1 MAKAIIEDPN
11 TKMIRRK
18 VYHCTSCPYW
28 DASVN
33 YLHQHVIIEHGIG
46 KPVFRCS
53 ACDYTNF
60 IRRAVNRHVHKGRS
74 KLPGHE
80 NAITELLQPFPAD
93 RYAKQ
98 LKLALV
104 PEGKNRGKFTA
115 ETAATTSVERNNPEF
130 VEEKK
135 KCRKERL
142 LKLEEMVQ
150 TFRLMEEANK
160 NGEVQ
165 RAAGLEERR
174 CQLKQMEE
182 TISLSQSE
190 MDRIAETKQELH
202 NRRVELSSEKMKAE
216 LQFRTLQCE
225 VLKLELSVQSAEG
238 LERSRLENL
247 LSQSKEKVSHSEVAL
262 KDLESGLDGVQRE
275 EEELDQLL
283 KEANDT
289 RLGAGQ
295 LVEIVRQEIIALEA
309 GEEPVELKEL
319 KSGAEELITSFIT
332 QEEKLCGL
340 EYLNTLAEIQEK
352 EASLLGQLHAFELDM

>member
-1 MAKAIIEDPN
+1 M
-11 TKMIRRK
+11 TRRK
-18 VYHCTSCPYW
+18 VYYCTSCPYW
-28 DASVN
+28 DASVTI
-33 YLHQHVIIEHGIG
+33 LHQHVIIEHGIG

-80 NAITELLQPFPAD
+80 KAITELLQPLPAD

-104 PEGKNRGKFTA
+104 PEGQNRGKFPA
-115 ETAATTSVERNNPEF
+115 ETAASTSVERNNPQLLE
-130 VEEKK
+130 EEKR
-135 KCRKERL
+135 CRKERL

-150 TFRLMEEANK
+150 TFRLMEEASK

-165 RAAGLEERR
+165 REAGLEERR

-182 TISLSQSE
+182 TVSLSQSE
-190 MDRIAETKQELH
+190 IERIAETKQELH
-202 NRRVELSSEKMKAE
+202 NRRAELSSEKMKAE

-238 LERSRLENL
+238 LERSSLETL
-247 LSQSKEKVSHSEVAL
+247 LAQSKEKVSHSEVAL

-295 LVEIVRQEIIALEA
+295 LLEIVRQEINSLKA
-309 GEEPVELKEL
+309 GEESTELKEL
-319 KSGAEELITSFIT
+319 KSGAEELISSYIT

-340 EYLNTLAEIQEK
+340 KYLNTLNEIQEK